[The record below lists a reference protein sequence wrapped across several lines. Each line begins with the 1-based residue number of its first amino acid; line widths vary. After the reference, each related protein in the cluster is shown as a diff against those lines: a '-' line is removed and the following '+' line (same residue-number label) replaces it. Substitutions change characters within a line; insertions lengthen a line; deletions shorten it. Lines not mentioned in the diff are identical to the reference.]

1 MLIYAALLSLQTG
14 IQSQSEAP
22 PHLSMSVPAKM
33 VASWLWTDQEIKP
46 GADDMLLVALRK
58 RLTSLYADG
67 NQHDD
72 KLTLLAETS
81 AQSPGETKKTYAW
94 GYATYLAMHFDRS
107 RPRDFKLLQALNA
120 SRSPASYEYLRMR
133 FLATASMFGAN
144 DYMVRLGERLAIYK
158 PQDFEVIEM
167 LSRNMDTGI
176 PEARRKVLDYSK
188 KLIAIDP
195 DRHEGYAS
203 MAEVSYLDWLDSSL
217 RDVNAA
223 REAIRWIDEILKH
236 EHRPG
241 RAKAIETVKRIRVRL
256 VASLAPAQK
265 GKPNLK

>member
-1 MLIYAALLSLQTG
+1 MIAYLALLSLLVGGQPE
-14 IQSQSEAP
+14 QEPP

-46 GADDMLLVALRK
+46 GADDLLLVALRK

-67 NQHDD
+67 SQHDD
-72 KLTLLAETS
+72 KLALLAEAS
-81 AQSPGETKKTYAW
+81 AQSPGDTKKTYEW
-94 GYATYLAMHFDRS
+94 GYANYLAMHFDRS
-107 RPRDFKLLQALNA
+107 RPRDFKLLQALNT
-120 SRSPASYEYLRMR
+120 SKSPATYEFLRMR

-144 DYMVRLGERLAIYK
+144 DYMIRLGERLAIYK

-167 LSRNMDTGI
+167 LSRNMDTDI
-176 PEARRKVLDYSK
+176 PIARKKVLDYSK

-195 DRHEGYAS
+195 DRPEGYAS

-223 REAIRWIDEILKH
+223 REAIRWIDEILKR

-241 RAKAIETVKRIRVRL
+241 RAKAIETAKRIRARL
-256 VASLAPAQK
+256 GASLAADRKDKARQK
-265 GKPNLK
+265 